1 MHYGIALWHCS
12 LQNDTVKEAFKKYQ
26 EQMFGSEVAR
36 TPSLKR
42 RQAEDPNE
50 DDDDELVQSSQTK
63 KRVGGINF

>member
-1 MHYGIALWHCS
+1 MFWVHS
-12 LQNDTVKEAFKKYQ
+12 LQNDIVKEAFKKYQ

-42 RQAEDPNE
+42 RQVEDPNE

-63 KRVGGINF
+63 RRTGGIVF